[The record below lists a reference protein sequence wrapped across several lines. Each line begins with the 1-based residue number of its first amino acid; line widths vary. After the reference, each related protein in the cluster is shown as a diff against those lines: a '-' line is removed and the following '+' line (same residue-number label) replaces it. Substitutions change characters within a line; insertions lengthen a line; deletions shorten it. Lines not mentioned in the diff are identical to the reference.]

1 MARALHERGMLAGL
15 VTDWWTYGKKWKAES
30 GKWKAESGKPARERF
45 VRRDQVECLAQGGQP
60 ERSGVMRKT
69 SAIALRGSGESSV
82 WPREGTQAA
91 WDAARESNQA
101 LPRRVRRRGRR
112 ESTDTGAKRS
122 EPERS
127 GVVRSDA
134 ESGDDGKRSQ
144 KSEVR
149 SLAPD
154 LRPLTSV
161 VSQFFVRCLSS
172 AIRSP
177 SALAARCEAIPD
189 ELVYSFPF
197 RSLLWKWQVRRLARQ
212 GRSHE
217 AYLQTDNAFASAV
230 SRLKVPP
237 HEVFFGYSYASLEAL
252 EAERKR
258 GVFTVLDQIDPGPAE
273 FRLVAEEMARFPEL
287 AGPPQPFPTAYYA
300 RNRREWELADI
311 IVVNSE
317 WSREA
322 LVAEGADPA
331 KIEIIPLAYEK
342 AESEKWKAESGKR
355 KVESGKWKAEHTLR
369 VLWLGQVN
377 VRKGIHYLIE
387 AARLLEQEPV
397 EFDIVGP
404 IGISESAIRSAP
416 GNMAFHGRATRD
428 ATSKWYLKSD
438 VFVLPTLSDGFALT
452 QLEAMA
458 HGLPVIAT
466 PNCGRVVEDGKT
478 GFLIPP
484 CDSRA
489 LADAVLRFVTRRTL
503 AGEMA
508 AACQKSAE
516 AYSLDNFADRL
527 IGIIEKQGEKS
538 ERRKAK
544 GEK

>member
-1 MARALHERGMLAGL
+1 M
-15 VTDWWTYGKKWKAES
+15 
-30 GKWKAESGKPARERF
+30 
-45 VRRDQVECLAQGGQP
+45 
-60 ERSGVMRKT
+60 
-69 SAIALRGSGESSV
+69 
-82 WPREGTQAA
+82 
-91 WDAARESNQA
+91 
-101 LPRRVRRRGRR
+101 
-112 ESTDTGAKRS
+112 
-122 EPERS
+122 
-127 GVVRSDA
+127 
-134 ESGDDGKRSQ
+134 
-144 KSEVR
+144 
-149 SLAPD
+149 
-154 LRPLTSV
+154 
-161 VSQFFVRCLSS
+161 
-172 AIRSP
+172 
-177 SALAARCEAIPD
+177 
-189 ELVYSFPF
+189 
-197 RSLLWKWQVRRLARQ
+197 
-212 GRSHE
+212 
-217 AYLQTDNAFASAV
+217 
-230 SRLKVPP
+230 
-237 HEVFFGYSYASLEAL
+237 
-252 EAERKR
+252 
-258 GVFTVLDQIDPGPAE
+258 
-273 FRLVAEEMARFPEL
+273 
-287 AGPPQPFPTAYYA
+287 
-300 RNRREWELADI
+300 
-311 IVVNSE
+311 
-317 WSREA
+317 
-322 LVAEGADPA
+322 
-331 KIEIIPLAYEK
+331 
-342 AESEKWKAESGKR
+342 
-355 KVESGKWKAEHTLR
+355 ESGKWKAEHTLR